1 MAIVVQRKERLSL
14 AERLYIPILLGGLV
28 VTTRRFFRNLFH
40 PENLVTVQYPEE
52 RRPISPQLRFRHR
65 LTKREDGTP
74 RCVACMCCPTACP
87 ANCIHIEPQEHS
99 DPTIEKRPAR
109 FEIDL
114 SRCVFCGL
122 CVEACPCDAIRMDTG
137 KLGSPSYQLK
147 NMVVDIDF
155 LLKG

>member
-1 MAIVVQRKERLSL
+1 MVVQRRERLSL
-14 AERLYIPILLGGLV
+14 AERLYFPVLIGGLWL
-28 VTTRRFFRNLFH
+28 TATRFFRNLFRQEH
-40 PENLVTVQYPEE
+40 LVTIQYPEE
-52 RRPISPQLRFRHR
+52 RRTVPPDFRYRHR

-87 ANCIHIEPQEHS
+87 ANCIHIEPAEHP
-99 DPTIEKRPAR
+99 DPSIEKRPAR

-137 KLGSPSYQLK
+137 KFAAPSYRLR
-147 NMVVDIDF
+147 NMVVDLDF
-155 LLKG
+155 LLNA